1 MTNAVGPTVAAKST
15 DAREERGRQLASSV
29 KIKRVGRRWAVP
41 SQTQPSERYLVNI
54 EDADAA
60 CTCPDFE
67 QRRTVCK
74 HQHAVLFWIAWGRNV
89 GADGSVTETVTVKMK
104 RKTYP
109 QKDWSAYNA
118 SQHHEKEY
126 FERLARAL
134 CAEIPQPPR
143 KPGPG
148 RNARLLRDL
157 AFATLM
163 KIYLMLSG
171 RRMRTDLNACA
182 AKGYLTHVGH
192 ENCVF
197 NFLGDAATT
206 PLFTSLVER
215 SSASLRMI
223 EAGQYA
229 IDSTGFSTA
238 VYDRWFSQKH
248 GQLCSQNTW
257 VKLHVM
263 VGTVTHAV
271 TSAVVTS
278 RSDDSQ
284 LPELLRRTLVHH
296 DVRELS
302 ADKAY
307 STHDNHEVLERFGIE
322 PYIAFQDHAVV
333 NAKYP
338 IWSRHLCE
346 FLFNLDK
353 FKQHYHRRSNV
364 ESTFD
369 MIKARFGAT
378 VAMRRP
384 TAQANEVLAKCVAH
398 NLCCM
403 VKAIFTAGL
412 VPTFWPDALAA
423 LPSPQAISDDEGGA
437 P

>member
-1 MTNAVGPTVAAKST
+1 MTNAVTSPNP
-15 DAREERGRQLASSV
+15 REERGRQLARSV

-54 EDADAA
+54 EDADAG

-67 QRRTVCK
+67 LRKGVCK
-74 HQHAVLFWIAWGRNV
+74 HQHAVLFWIAWGRDV
-89 GADGSVTETVTVKMK
+89 GADGSVTETVTLK

-109 QKDWSAYNA
+109 QKDWAAYDA
-118 SQHHEKEY
+118 SQVHEKEY
-126 FERLARAL
+126 FERLLRAL
-134 CAEIPQPPR
+134 CAEIPQPDR
-143 KPGPG
+143 TPGPG
-148 RNARLLRDL
+148 RKPL
-157 AFATLM
+157 AIGDEAYSAVM
-163 KIYLMLSG
+163 KIYTRQTN
-171 RRMRTDLNACA
+171 RRAQSDLRSA
-182 AKGYLTHVGH
+182 ADRGYLGKVAHYSAMQK
-192 ENCVF
+192 
-197 NFLGDAATT
+197 FLADPATT
-206 PLFTSLVER
+206 PVMTTLVELSGAPMR
-215 SSASLRMI
+215 VI
-223 EAGQYA
+223 EQGQYA

-248 GQLCSQNTW
+248 GQLQSQHTW

-284 LPELLRRTLVHH
+284 LPELLKRTLVHH

-307 STHDNHEVLERFGIE
+307 STHDNHEVLDRLGIE

-333 NAKYP
+333 NPKYP

-364 ESTFD
+364 ETTFD
-369 MIKARFGAT
+369 MIKAKFGAAVT
-378 VAMRRP
+378 ARLPV
-384 TAQANEVLAKCVAH
+384 AQANEVLVKCVAH

-412 VPTFWPDALAA
+412 VPTFWPDV
-423 LPSPQAISDDEGGA
+423 PTSA
-437 P
+437 PTTSTLIRSAP